1 MLHFMEYK
9 GIYTIAWLLVAV
21 CFFVLEAC
29 NKDKTELPVATTG
42 YPKEIHDIIVTKCAT
57 AGCHNDK
64 SKEAAAGLSLETWD
78 RLFEGSRGGAVVIPY
93 RADFSTLIYYTN
105 SDSNLGAI
113 QLLPT
118 MPFNQPPLS
127 SSEVQT
133 LIDWVN
139 NGAPDENGFVKFSDA
154 PERKNFYVGNQGCDV
169 VTVFDAE
176 LFLATRYIDV
186 GTSAGIEA
194 PHMVKVSADNKFW
207 YASYIAG
214 SHFQKFSTIDNS
226 LLSSINIGEGSW
238 NTFALSDDNKSA
250 FVVDWEADGRI
261 AWIDLEKETVQY
273 INGLTYPHGS
283 ALNQAAT
290 VLYLTSQSGNYV
302 YKIDIANPAFISYE
316 QIVLKP
322 GQSPNNLPGTLD
334 PHEVSL
340 SGDESKY
347 FVTCQ
352 ASDEVRVM
360 DTNTDTLIAII
371 NVGNYP
377 QEMSVSK
384 THPYLF
390 VSCME
395 DVNDNPDERGSIAV
409 IDYNTYTLVKEIYAG
424 YQSHGV
430 AVDDENGRVYITN
443 RNVNPG
449 GPAPHHASVCG
460 GRNGNVTAI
469 DLTTLELIPEFKTEV
484 SVDPYA
490 LGIMH

>member
-1 MLHFMEYK
+1 MKYK
-9 GIYTIAWLLVAV
+9 GSYSSALLLVAGY
-21 CFFVLEAC
+21 FFILEAC
-29 NKDKTELPVATTG
+29 KKDTPGPPAATG
-42 YPKEIHDIIVTKCAT
+42 YPKEIQDILTTKCAT
-57 AGCHNDK
+57 AGCHDDK

-78 RLFEGSRGGAVVIPY
+78 KLFEGSRGGAVVIPY

-105 SDSNLGAI
+105 TDSNLGAI

-118 MPFNQPPLS
+118 MPFNKPPLS
-127 SSEVQT
+127 TTEVQT

-154 PERKNFYVGNQGCDV
+154 PERKKFYVGNQGCDV

-176 LFLATRYIDV
+176 LFLATRYINV

-194 PHMVKVSADNKFW
+194 PHMVKVSADNQFW
-207 YASYIAG
+207 YASYIDGAD
-214 SHFQKFSTIDNS
+214 FQKFSTVDNT
-226 LLSSINIGEGSW
+226 LLSSITIGAGSW
-238 NTFALSDDNKSA
+238 NTFALSSDNKSA
-250 FVVDWEADGRI
+250 FVVDWDADGSI
-261 AWIDLEKETVQY
+261 AWVDLENESVQY

-290 VLYLTSQSGNYV
+290 VLYVTSQSGNYI
-302 YKIDIANPAFISYE
+302 YKIDISNPAFISYE

-334 PHEVSL
+334 PHEVLL
-340 SGDESKY
+340 SADESKY

-360 DTNTDTLIAII
+360 DVNTDTLIVIV

-377 QEMSVSK
+377 QEMSFSK

-395 DVNDNPDERGSIAV
+395 DVNGNANERGSIAI
-409 IDYNTYTLVKEIYAG
+409 IDYNTYELVKEIYAG

-430 AVDDENGRVYITN
+430 AVDDLHDRVYITN

-469 DLTTLELIPEFKTEV
+469 DLNTLELIPEFKTEV